1 MRSPRSRG
9 PPPRRC
15 CVAMSLRPL
24 PSRRGTRSR
33 HRPQACSL
41 HEVEA
46 APGAR
51 PKLRPC
57 SLCGVAAA
65 ARPKSR
71 ACSLHEVSAAPG
83 AHPKLGLCFLQVR
96 SRSSRQEYIGFRNSS
111 LWEEEQV
118 HTQSD
123 SRERFQ
129 RPLEQEMVRK
139 YIYQSIYDS
148 CIAYGTC
155 SYKLREKCAL

>member
-1 MRSPRSRG
+1 
-9 PPPRRC
+9 
-15 CVAMSLRPL
+15 MSLRPL

-57 SLCGVAAA
+57 SLRGVAAA

-96 SRSSRQEYIGFRNSS
+96 SSLQELAPR
-111 LWEEEQV
+111 V
-118 HTQSD
+118 HRLQELKLMGGRAGAHT
-123 SRERFQ
+123 ERFQ
-129 RPLEQEMVRK
+129 RAIPAATRARNGK
-139 YIYQSIYDS
+139 KIYIPIN
-148 CIAYGTC
+148 
-155 SYKLREKCAL
+155 L